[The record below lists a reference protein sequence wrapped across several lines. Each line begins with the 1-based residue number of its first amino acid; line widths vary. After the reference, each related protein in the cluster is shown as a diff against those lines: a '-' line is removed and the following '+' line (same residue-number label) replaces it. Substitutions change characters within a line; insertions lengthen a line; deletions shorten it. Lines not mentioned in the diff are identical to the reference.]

1 MDTATERKFREMESK
16 LIKKLVLKGA
26 RNVAEIIGFHESQ
39 IARWQRP
46 QRIDD
51 ISFIEKMA
59 RFLVAIEFEIPE
71 QEVVMTGEDAKA
83 LLAALELIR
92 YPKRKTSVA
101 PTTEASNQIE
111 MSI

>member
-1 MDTATERKFREMESK
+1 MESAMERKFREMESR

-51 ISFIEKMA
+51 ISLIEKMA
-59 RFLVAIEFEIPE
+59 RFLVAIEYDSKDES
-71 QEVVMTGEDAKA
+71 VVITGEDAKA

-92 YPKRKTSVA
+92 YPKRKA
-101 PTTEASNQIE
+101 PTVTEASNQIE
-111 MSI
+111 LSM

>member
-1 MDTATERKFREMESK
+1 MNIAMERKFREMESK

-26 RNVAEIIGFHESQ
+26 RNVAETVGIHESQ

-59 RFLVAIEFEIPE
+59 RFLVAIEYDAKDES
-71 QEVVMTGEDAKA
+71 VVITGEDARA
-83 LLAALELIR
+83 LLAALEHIR
-92 YPKRKTSVA
+92 EPKEKA
-101 PTTEASNQIE
+101 PAASTTEANQI
-111 MSI
+111 

>member
-101 PTTEASNQIE
+101 TEASNQIE
-111 MSI
+111 ISI